1 MTWVDW
7 AIVFFLVVSVLGGL
21 QQGFFR
27 SVCSLG
33 GLALGLVLAAWNYP
47 RVAALLRPFVHIED
61 VANAIGFLLI
71 ALVVM
76 ALAATLGSI
85 LAKTLRKLGL
95 GCLDRLAGGIFGL
108 LQGALMVTL
117 CILVAV
123 AFFPTAHWLTEG
135 KLPRQFF
142 GACHLSTQVSPEYL
156 ANRGEMNELRKS
168 VAAKNCTNL
177 PVASPAGRAS
187 NSAVR

>member
-7 AIVFFLVVSVLGGL
+7 AIVIFLAVSVLGGL

-33 GLALGLVLAAWNYP
+33 GLVLGLVLAAWNYA
-47 RVAALLRPFVHIED
+47 RVAALLRPLVKIEA
-61 VANAIGFLLI
+61 VADTIGFLLI

-76 ALAATLGSI
+76 ALAGVLGSI
-85 LAKTLRKLGL
+85 LAKTLHKLGL

-108 LQGALMVTL
+108 LQGALLVML

-135 KLPRQFF
+135 KLPKQFF
-142 GACHLSTQVSPEYL
+142 GACHLSTHWSPQYLAERVREGLRMLEEESPEW
-156 ANRGEMNELRKS
+156 MH
-168 VAAKNCTNL
+168 
-177 PVASPAGRAS
+177 PGRD
-187 NSAVR
+187 